1 MMDKH
6 KGGCM
11 KQYEIKLNAKE
22 KALFVASVN
31 QKLREK
37 DMTVY
42 ELADKMGKP
51 VKSIYNFM
59 GSKSNSR
66 FLAAELADFLK
77 IDKSEYRVKSS
88 FFSALI
94 GLGLGAF
101 ISAMAILSN
110 DENFETVQAKSID
123 FDKYIEEKDIET
135 EVLGVS
141 YPVATYNEWVP
152 EMEEM
157 ELTFYTDYGTCA
169 DGKTKAHE
177 GVCAVS
183 KDLIGMTAII
193 YSMDDELIDIYEC
206 CDTGFGRDKDGDKVG
221 TIQEGKTIDVFM
233 DNEADGWDF
242 IGKYGNRVK
251 VQFVEAEG

>member
-1 MMDKH
+1 
-6 KGGCM
+6 M

-31 QKLREK
+31 QKLKEK
-37 DMTVY
+37 GMTVY

-59 GSKSNSR
+59 SSQATSR

-94 GLGLGAF
+94 GIGLGAV
-101 ISAMAILSN
+101 ISAIAILSN
-110 DENFETVQAKSID
+110 EKNFETVQAKSID

-141 YPVATYNEWVP
+141 YPVATYNDWVP
-152 EMEEM
+152 EMTEM
-157 ELTFYTDYGTCA
+157 EMTYYTDYGMCA
-169 DGKTKAHE
+169 DGVTKAHE

-183 KDLIGMTAII
+183 KDLIGMTAIV
-193 YSMDDELIDIYEC
+193 YSMDDELIGIYEC
-206 CDTGFGRDKDGDKVG
+206 CDTGFGRDKDGDGIG
-221 TIQEGKTIDVFM
+221 TIQEGKTIDIYM
-233 DNEADGWDF
+233 ENDSE
-242 IGKYGNRVK
+242 GKELIKEHGNKVK

>member
-1 MMDKH
+1 
-6 KGGCM
+6 M

-31 QKLREK
+31 QKLKEK
-37 DMTVY
+37 GMTVY

-59 GSKSNSR
+59 SSQATSR

-94 GLGLGAF
+94 GIGLGAV
-101 ISAMAILSN
+101 ISAIAILSN
-110 DENFETVQAKSID
+110 EKNFETVQAKSID

-141 YPVATYNEWVP
+141 CPAATYNDWVP
-152 EMEEM
+152 EMTEM
-157 ELTFYTDYGTCA
+157 EMTYYTDYGTCA
-169 DGKTKAHE
+169 DGVTKAHE

-193 YSMDDELIDIYEC
+193 YSLDDELIGIYEC
-206 CDTGFGRDKDGDKVG
+206 CDTGFGRDKDGDGIG
-221 TIQEGKTIDVFM
+221 TIQEGKTIDIYM
-233 DNEADGWDF
+233 DSDSDGKEL
-242 IGKYGNRVK
+242 IKEHGNRVK

>member
-1 MMDKH
+1 
-6 KGGCM
+6 M

-22 KALFVASVN
+22 KPLFVASVN
-31 QKLREK
+31 QKLKEK
-37 DMTVY
+37 GMTVY

-66 FLAAELADFLK
+66 FLAAELADFLN

-94 GLGLGAF
+94 GIGLGTF
-101 ISAMAILSN
+101 ISAIAILSN
-110 DENFETVQAKSID
+110 EKNFEVVQAKPID
-123 FDKYIEEKDIET
+123 FEKYIGARDIET

-141 YPVATYNEWVP
+141 YPVATYNDFVP
-152 EMEEM
+152 ELTEM
-157 ELTFYTDYGTCA
+157 EMTYYTDYGTCA
-169 DGKTKAHE
+169 DGVTKAHE

-183 KDLIGMTAII
+183 KDLIGMTAIV
-193 YSMDDELIDIYEC
+193 YNLDDELIGIYEC
-206 CDTGFGRDKDGDKVG
+206 CDTGFGREESNGKG
-221 TIQEGKTIDVFM
+221 TIPNGHCIDIFK
-233 DNEADGWDF
+233 ETEKDGWDF

-251 VQFVEAEG
+251 VQFITANG

>member
-1 MMDKH
+1 
-6 KGGCM
+6 M
-11 KQYEIKLNAKE
+11 KQYEIKLNKKE
-22 KALFVASVN
+22 KSLFVSAISK
-31 QKLREK
+31 KLKEK

-59 GSKSNSR
+59 SSKSSSR
-66 FLAAELADFLK
+66 FLAAELADFLN

-94 GLGLGAF
+94 GIGLGTF
-101 ISAMAILSN
+101 ISAIAILSN
-110 DENFETVQAKSID
+110 DENFEVVQAKQID
-123 FDKYIEEKDIET
+123 FDKYIVENDIET

-141 YPVATYNEWVP
+141 YPVATYNDWVP

-157 ELTFYTDYGTCA
+157 ELTFYTDYGMCA

-193 YSMDDELIDIYEC
+193 YSMDDELIGIYEC
-206 CDTGFGRDKDGDKVG
+206 CDTGFGRDKDGNGIG
-221 TIQEGKTIDVFM
+221 TIEEGKTIDVFM

-251 VQFVEAEG
+251 VQFVEANG

>member
-1 MMDKH
+1 
-6 KGGCM
+6 M
-11 KQYEIKLNAKE
+11 KQYEIKLNKKE
-22 KALFVASVN
+22 KSLFVSAISK
-31 QKLREK
+31 KLKEK

-59 GSKSNSR
+59 SSQANSR
-66 FLAAELADFLK
+66 FMAAELADFLN

-94 GLGLGAF
+94 GIGLGTF
-101 ISAMAILSN
+101 ISAIAILSN
-110 DENFETVQAKSID
+110 DENFEVVQAKPID
-123 FDKYIEEKDIET
+123 FDKYIEERDIET
-135 EVLGVS
+135 EVFGVS
-141 YPVATYNEWVP
+141 YPVATYNDWVP

-157 ELTFYTDYGTCA
+157 ELTFYTDYGICA
-169 DGKTKAHE
+169 DGVTKAHE

-193 YSMDDELIDIYEC
+193 YSMDDELIGIYEC
-206 CDTGFGRDKDGDKVG
+206 CDTGFGRDKDENGIG
-221 TIQEGKTIDVFM
+221 TIEEGKTIDVFM

>member
-1 MMDKH
+1 
-6 KGGCM
+6 M
-11 KQYEIKLNAKE
+11 KQYEIKLNKKE
-22 KALFVASVN
+22 KSLFVSAISK
-31 QKLREK
+31 KLKEK

-59 GSKSNSR
+59 SSKSSSR
-66 FLAAELADFLK
+66 FLAAELADFLN

-94 GLGLGAF
+94 GIGLGTF
-101 ISAMAILSN
+101 ISAIAILSN
-110 DENFETVQAKSID
+110 EKNFEVVQAKPID
-123 FDKYIEEKDIET
+123 FDKYIVENDIET

-141 YPVATYNEWVP
+141 YPVATYNDWVHEMT
-152 EMEEM
+152 EMEM
-157 ELTFYTDYGTCA
+157 TFYTDKGICK
-169 DGKTKAHE
+169 DNKTQARD
-177 GVCAVS
+177 GVCAVQ
-183 KDLIGMTAII
+183 KDLIGMTAVV
-193 YSMDDELIDIYEC
+193 YSMDDELIGIYEC

-233 DNEADGWDF
+233 DNEADGWDL
-242 IGKYGNRVK
+242 IGQYGNRVK